1 MRPGV
6 PWNVKGIEADARE
19 AAQVAARR
27 AGVSLGEYLT
37 QLIMTEGRVIPLPQQ
52 DLTQPQSQRY
62 QQPQAY
68 QQNSGMTAD
77 GTWGPT
83 TQYPPTSFRQPTA
96 FQQPQPQAYPQ
107 AVPQGPMQ
115 AQPQGQPQ
123 TRDGGLSS
131 AAQILDSQIR
141 GSEFTVVAHGLRE
154 LADRL
159 ESSERRAQQAI
170 TTVNQSVSQLGDR
183 IDAAERVK
191 QLADVAFTSA
201 ADALAQAARDQAGA
215 FDSLEA
221 TVRNLSNRIG
231 EIERG
236 AQGLAGAG
244 KETYQRL
251 EQSFEQLK
259 TQFRDAERKSGDA
272 MSAFDQWQRQ
282 LSQRIDATEHVLTRM
297 VTPETVARLENAVS
311 RMVTPESVARLE
323 NVITTLKA
331 DFIESHGR
339 AREEFGSLTNFLRE
353 VGSRLEKAERVIAS
367 NTFGPRIDALD
378 ARHNALIDETRQAL
392 TAMDTRIA
400 QAAANGAPS
409 QEIKILKSSVDELS
423 QTVAALSAR
432 VDAFSDPKRGPI
444 SGTIG
449 VVQSTLEAI
458 TAKIEDGERRQAE
471 SVQTVSSALK
481 SITGRLEEADKRQ
494 AQMSQTFN
502 RRLDESDRRFAEAD
516 RRAADSAGAI
526 EDAMKALTQR
536 VETSDRKHKEAI
548 ASLRLTV
555 DGLVAKA
562 AADALP
568 PHSPLGQATIAAS
581 TLSSAPPFSST
592 IQAGSISA
600 PPPPSFNVPPPASVA
615 PPLPSTA
622 SASAP
627 PPFEVPPPPAG
638 PKIEDGMT
646 VSALQTILSGNLSSH
661 HDEPPSFAHEQFDPE
676 KFAPELPPHDAV
688 LPEPEAPPP
697 PKNDFLSQARR
708 AAQAAAQ
715 AEVERAGAKRPGYSA
730 PTGERLAFKKLNVG
744 RLIII
749 SVAAIALVLGILAL
763 VMTYPSGSGDEP
775 NRPAPGASIG
785 EMLNGGTTPAPAPD
799 QGAPQPTD
807 ASAQPA
813 PAAAT
818 PTTPDAPAP
827 APAAAPT
834 PEFTSGASPL
844 PGGSPL
850 TPSGGAAPAGDP
862 AQQVASLE
870 AAANGGDAKAQFVLA
885 LRYAEGRGVDK
896 DEAKAAALVT
906 KAANSGL
913 VVAQYR
919 MGALFERGIGVTKNL
934 AEAKKW
940 YERAA
945 LGGNRKAMH
954 NLAVLYADGTGIG
967 QNYGEAAKWFK
978 QGADYGVTD
987 SQYNLAVLY
996 ERGMGLDKNP
1006 TEAAK
1011 WFAIAAGQGDT
1022 DAAAKLEQLKKTM
1035 NPVELANALQGAK
1048 AFQAKPVDPV
1058 ANEVPAFPG

>member
-37 QLIMTEGRVIPLPQQ
+37 QLIMSEGRVIPLPQQ
-52 DLTQPQSQRY
+52 GLAQPQGYTQT
-62 QQPQAY
+62 Y
-68 QQNSGMTAD
+68 QQNSGVAAD

-83 TQYPPTSFRQPTA
+83 TQYPPASQPTAFRQPTA
-96 FQQPQPQAYPQ
+96 FQQPQPQVYPQ
-107 AVPQGPMQ
+107 AVPQPQ
-115 AQPQGQPQ
+115 LQGQQ
-123 TRDGGLSS
+123 QSRDPLSN

-170 TTVNQSVSQLGDR
+170 STINQSVTQLGDR

-259 TQFRDAERKSGDA
+259 TQFRDAEHKSGDA
-272 MSAFDQWQRQ
+272 MAAFDQWQRQ
-282 LSQRIDATEHVLTRM
+282 LSQRIDATEHAVTRM
-297 VTPETVARLENAVS
+297 VTPD
-311 RMVTPESVARLE
+311 SVARLE

-353 VGSRLEKAERVIAS
+353 VGTRLEKAEKVIAS

-378 ARHNALIDETRQAL
+378 ARHNALIEETRQAL
-392 TAMDTRIA
+392 ATVDTRIA
-400 QAAANGAPS
+400 QATANGVQT
-409 QEIKILKSSVDELS
+409 QEMKALQSSVDELS
-423 QTVAALSAR
+423 QTVTALSAR

-444 SGTIG
+444 SDTIG
-449 VVQSTLEAI
+449 AVQSTLEAI

-481 SITGRLEEADKRQ
+481 SITNRLEEADKRQ
-494 AQMSQTFN
+494 AQTSQTVN

-526 EDAMKALTQR
+526 EDALKALTQR

-568 PHSPLGQATIAAS
+568 SHSAFAQATIASAP
-581 TLSSAPPFSST
+581 LSNAPPFSST
-592 IQAGSISA
+592 IQAEPIA
-600 PPPPSFNVPPPASVA
+600 AAPPPSFDVPPPSSVA
-615 PPLPSTA
+615 PPPMSNEA
-622 SASAP
+622 AP
-627 PPFEVPPPPAG
+627 PPFEAPPPPA
-638 PKIEDGMT
+638 PTTIDEGMT
-646 VSALQTILSGNLSSH
+646 VSALQTILSGTLSSNT
-661 HDEPPSFAHEQFDPE
+661 DAPPSFEQFEPE
-676 KFAPELPPHDAV
+676 KFADELPPHDSV
-688 LPEPEAPPP
+688 PEAQDEAPP
-697 PKNDFLSQARR
+697 KKEDFLSQARR

-715 AEVERAGAKRPGYSA
+715 AEAERGAKGKRPAFSTS
-730 PTGERLAFKKLNVG
+730 TGERLAITKLNVG
-744 RLIII
+744 RLLII
-749 SVAAIALVLGILAL
+749 SLAAIALVGGILAL
-763 VMTYPSGSGDEP
+763 VMTFPSGSGDEP

-785 EMLNGGTTPAPAPD
+785 EMLNGSGPS
-799 QGAPQPTD
+799 D
-807 ASAQPA
+807 ASEQQPPESGA
-813 PAAAT
+813 TSSQDSAAS
-818 PTTPDAPAP
+818 APAP
-827 APAAAPT
+827 AT
-834 PEFTSGASPL
+834 EFTSGTSAL
-844 PGGSPL
+844 PG
-850 TPSGGAAPAGDP
+850 APADPSSVVAGGDP
-862 AQQVASLE
+862 AAQMASLE

-896 DEAKAAALVT
+896 DVGKAAALVT
-906 KAANSGL
+906 QSANSGL

-919 MGALFERGIGVTKNL
+919 LGALYERGIGVTKNL
-934 AEAKKW
+934 AEAKNW

-967 QNYGEAAKWFK
+967 QNYVEAAKWFR
-978 QGADYGVTD
+978 QGAEHGVTD

-1035 NPVELANALQGAK
+1035 NPVELGNALDGAK

-1058 ANEVPAFPG
+1058 ANDVPAFPG

>member
-37 QLIMTEGRVIPLPQQ
+37 QLIMSEGRVIPLQQ
-52 DLTQPQSQRY
+52 AGQ
-62 QQPQAY
+62 QQPLTQAY

-77 GTWGPT
+77 GTWGPM
-83 TQYPPTSFRQPTA
+83 TQYPPQPTAFRQPTA
-96 FQQPQPQAYPQ
+96 YQQPQPQTYPQ
-107 AVPQGPMQ
+107 AVPQPQ
-115 AQPQGQPQ
+115 IQPQMSAQ
-123 TRDGGLSS
+123 TQRDALSG

-170 TTVNQSVSQLGDR
+170 STVNQTVSQLGDR

-215 FDSLEA
+215 FDALEA

-231 EIERG
+231 EVERSSQG
-236 AQGLAGAG
+236 ASGAG

-272 MSAFDQWQRQ
+272 MAAFDQWQRQ
-282 LSQRIDATEHVLTRM
+282 LSQRIDQTEH
-297 VTPETVARLENAVS
+297 TVG
-311 RMVTPESVARLE
+311 RMVTPESMARLE

-339 AREEFGSLTNFLRE
+339 AREEFGTLTNFLRE

-378 ARHNALIDETRQAL
+378 ARHNALMDETRQAL
-392 TAMDTRIA
+392 ASMDTRIA
-400 QAAANGAPS
+400 QAAANGAPL
-409 QEIKILKSSVDELS
+409 QDIKVLKSSVDELS

-432 VDAFSDPKRGPI
+432 VDAFSDAKRGPM

-449 VVQSTLEAI
+449 AVQTTLEAI
-458 TAKIEDGERRQAE
+458 TQKIEDGERRQAE

-481 SITGRLEEADKRQ
+481 SITNRLEEADKRQ
-494 AQMSQTFN
+494 AQASQTFN

-568 PHSPLGQATIAAS
+568 HHSPLAQATIAS
-581 TLSSAPPFSST
+581 SPLSSAPPFAST
-592 IQAGSISA
+592 IQSSTLSA

-615 PPLPSTA
+615 PPPMS
-622 SASAP
+622 SAP
-627 PPFEVPPPPAG
+627 PPFEAAPPPPTKAD
-638 PKIEDGMT
+638 EGMT
-646 VSALQTILSGNLSSH
+646 VSALQTILSGTLSSH
-661 HDEPPSFAHEQFDPE
+661 SDEPPAFTHEAFEPE
-676 KFAPELPPHDAV
+676 KFAPEAV
-688 LPEPEAPPP
+688 DTVGLDEQPAP

-715 AEVERAGAKRPGYSA
+715 AEADRSGKRQTFATPS
-730 PTGERLAFKKLNVG
+730 GERLPLKKLNIG
-744 RLIII
+744 RLAII
-749 SVAAIALVLGILAL
+749 SIAAIVLVGGILAL
-763 VMTYPSGSGDEP
+763 VMTWPNSSSDDT
-775 NRPAPGASIG
+775 NRPAPGSSIG
-785 EMLNGGTTPAPAPD
+785 EMLNGGATPSAGEQPAAPPAGGTAQPQSNLTPTPDGAAPEAAASTPA
-799 QGAPQPTD
+799 
-807 ASAQPA
+807 A
-813 PAAAT
+813 PAA
-818 PTTPDAPAP
+818 
-827 APAAAPT
+827 

-850 TPSGGAAPAGDP
+850 TPEAGPVGGADIG
-862 AQQVASLE
+862 SLE
-870 AAANGGDAKAQFVLA
+870 AAANAGDAKAQFVLA
-885 LRYAEGRGVDK
+885 LRYAEGRGVEK
-896 DEAKAAALVT
+896 DEAKAAALVS
-906 KAANSGL
+906 KAANAGL

-919 MGALFERGIGVTKNL
+919 MGALNERGIGIPKNL

-954 NLAVLYADGTGIG
+954 NLGVMNADGTGIG
-967 QNYGEAAKWFK
+967 QNYPEAAKWFK
-978 QGADYGVTD
+978 QGAEFGVTD

-996 ERGMGLDKNP
+996 ERGMGVDKNQ

-1011 WFAIAAGQGDT
+1011 WFAIAAAQGDT

-1035 NPVELANALQGAK
+1035 NPAELQNALAGAK

-1058 ANEVPAFPG
+1058 ANEVPSFPG

>member
-37 QLIMTEGRVIPLPQQ
+37 QLIMTEGRVIPLSQPGQA
-52 DLTQPQSQRY
+52 QPQTY
-62 QQPQAY
+62 QQH
-68 QQNSGMTAD
+68 SGMTAD
-77 GTWGPT
+77 GTWGPM
-83 TQYPPTSFRQPTA
+83 TQYPPQQPTSFRQPTA
-96 FQQPQPQAYPQ
+96 YQQPQPQTYPQ
-107 AVPQGPMQ
+107 AVPQPQHHGQ
-115 AQPQGQPQ
+115 QPQS
-123 TRDGGLSS
+123 RDALSN

-170 TTVNQSVSQLGDR
+170 STVNQSVSHLGDR
-183 IDAAERVK
+183 IEAAERVK

-231 EIERG
+231 EVERG
-236 AQGLAGAG
+236 AQGLSGAG

-272 MSAFDQWQRQ
+272 MAAFDQWQRQ
-282 LSQRIDATEHVLTRM
+282 LSQRIDTTENAMTRM
-297 VTPETVARLENAVS
+297 VTPD
-311 RMVTPESVARLE
+311 SVARLE
-323 NVITTLKA
+323 NLITTLKA

-339 AREEFGSLTNFLRE
+339 AREEFGTLTSFLRE

-378 ARHNALIDETRQAL
+378 ARHNALMDETRQAL
-392 TAMDTRIA
+392 ATMDTRLA
-400 QAAANGAPS
+400 QAAANGAPT
-409 QEIKILKSSVDELS
+409 QDIKILKSSVDELA
-423 QTVAALSAR
+423 QTVSALSAR
-432 VDAFSDPKRGPI
+432 VDAFSDAKRGPM
-444 SGTIG
+444 SGPMG
-449 VVQSTLEAI
+449 AVQTTLEAI
-458 TAKIEDGERRQAE
+458 TQKIEEGERRQSE
-471 SVQTVSSALK
+471 SVQTVSTALK
-481 SITGRLEEADKRQ
+481 SITNRLEEADKRQ
-494 AQMSQTFN
+494 AQASQTFN

-568 PHSPLGQATIAAS
+568 LHSPLGQATILSS
-581 TLSSAPPFSST
+581 TLSSAPPFSAT
-592 IQAGSISA
+592 IQASPLSA
-600 PPPPSFNVPPPASVA
+600 PPPPSFNVPPPSSVA
-615 PPLPSTA
+615 PPPMNSSL
-622 SASAP
+622 
-627 PPFEVPPPPAG
+627 PPFEMPPLPAAPPKAD
-638 PKIEDGMT
+638 DGMT
-646 VSALQTILSGNLSSH
+646 VSALQTILSGTLSSH
-661 HDEPPSFAHEQFDPE
+661 TDEPPSFSHEQFDPE
-676 KFAPELPPHDAV
+676 KFAPDDGVETVGLDEQP
-688 LPEPEAPPP
+688 LPP
-697 PKNDFLSQARR
+697 PKKADDFLSQARR

-715 AEVERAGAKRPGYSA
+715 ADAERTGKRPSFTAASGQS
-730 PTGERLAFKKLNVG
+730 LSIKKLNVG
-744 RLIII
+744 RLMII
-749 SVAAIALVLGILAL
+749 SLVAIALVAGILAL
-763 VMTYPSGSGDEP
+763 VMTYPSGSGEDT
-775 NRPAPGASIG
+775 NRPAPGSSIG
-785 EMLNGGTTPAPAPD
+785 EMLNGTSSPPPAEQPAAPPAESSAQPSGSFAPLPAPD
-799 QGAPQPTD
+799 GG
-807 ASAQPA
+807 
-813 PAAAT
+813 AT
-818 PTTPDAPAP
+818 PQ
-827 APAAAPT
+827 AAAPT
-834 PEFTSGASPL
+834 AAPAPEFTSGASPL
-844 PGGSPL
+844 PGGAPL
-850 TPSGGAAPAGDP
+850 TPGAAPGGDGT
-862 AQQVASLE
+862 QQIAALE
-870 AAANGGDAKAQFVLA
+870 AAANSGDSKAQFVLA
-885 LRYAEGRGVDK
+885 LRYAEGRGVEK
-896 DEAKAAALVT
+896 DELKAAALVT
-906 KAANSGL
+906 KSANAGL

-934 AEAKKW
+934 PEAKKW

-945 LGGNRKAMH
+945 QGGNRKAMH

-978 QGADYGVTD
+978 LGADYGVTD

-1048 AFQAKPVDPV
+1048 AFQAKPIDPV

>member
-37 QLIMTEGRVIPLPQQ
+37 QLIMSEGRVIPLPQ
-52 DLTQPQSQRY
+52 PQQS
-62 QQPQAY
+62 Y

-83 TQYPPTSFRQPTA
+83 TQYPPQPTAFRQPTA
-96 FQQPQPQAYPQ
+96 YQQPQQQTYPQ
-107 AVPQGPMQ
+107 ALRQPQQQPHEQQQ
-115 AQPQGQPQ
+115 AQS
-123 TRDGGLSS
+123 RDALSN

-170 TTVNQSVSQLGDR
+170 STVNHSVSQLGDR
-183 IDAAERVK
+183 MEAAERVK

-236 AQGLAGAG
+236 AAGLAGAG
-244 KETYQRL
+244 KETYHRL

-259 TQFRDAERKSGDA
+259 GQFRDAERKSGDA
-272 MSAFDQWQRQ
+272 MAAFDQWQRQ
-282 LSQRIDATEHVLTRM
+282 LSQRIDTTEHALTRM
-297 VTPETVARLENAVS
+297 A
-311 RMVTPESVARLE
+311 TPESVARLE

-331 DFIESHGR
+331 DFIESHNRG
-339 AREEFGSLTNFLRE
+339 REEFSTLTNFLRE
-353 VGSRLEKAERVIAS
+353 VGGRLEKAERVIAS

-378 ARHNALIDETRQAL
+378 ARHNALMDETRQAL
-392 TAMDTRIA
+392 AAMDTRVA
-400 QAAANGAPS
+400 QATAGGAPS
-409 QEIKILKSSVDELS
+409 GDIKVLRSSVDELS
-423 QTVAALSAR
+423 QTVAALAAR
-432 VDAFSDPKRGPI
+432 VDGFSDAKRGPM

-449 VVQSTLEAI
+449 AVQTTLETI

-471 SVQTVSSALK
+471 SVSTVSSALK
-481 SITGRLEEADKRQ
+481 SITNRLEDADKRQ
-494 AQMSQTFN
+494 AQTAQTLN
-502 RRLDESDRRFAEAD
+502 RRLDESERRTADAD
-516 RRAADSAGAI
+516 RRAAESAHAV
-526 EDAMKALTQR
+526 EDALKALTQR
-536 VETSDRKHKEAI
+536 VESSDRKHKEAI

-568 PHSPLGQATIAAS
+568 PHSPLGQATIASS
-581 TLSSAPPFSST
+581 TLSNAPPFGATIQSST
-592 IQAGSISA
+592 LSA
-600 PPPPSFNVPPPASVA
+600 PPPPNFNVPPAASVA
-615 PPLPSTA
+615 PPSPPPM
-622 SASAP
+622 SAA
-627 PPFEVPPPPAG
+627 PPFEAPPPPAAL
-638 PKIEDGMT
+638 PKLDEGMT
-646 VSALQTILSGNLSSH
+646 VSALQTILSGSLSSH
-661 HDEPPSFAHEQFDPE
+661 PLSDAPSSLSPEHFDPE
-676 KFAPELPPHDAV
+676 QFAPDAEHQSAIDQ
-688 LPEPEAPPP
+688 PAPP
-697 PKNDFLSQARR
+697 KREDFLSQARR

-715 AEVERAGAKRPGYSA
+715 AEADRSTAKRPSFA
-730 PTGERLAFKKLNVG
+730 TSSGERLAVKHLNVG
-744 RLIII
+744 RLMII
-749 SVAAIALVLGILAL
+749 SLAAIALVAGILTL
-763 VMTYPSGSGDEP
+763 VMTYPGGSGDET
-775 NRPAPGASIG
+775 NRPAPGTSIG
-785 EMLNGGTTPAPAPD
+785 EMLNGSTTPPASEQPAAPPAEPAAQPTASVTPPSDGAASSAPAP
-799 QGAPQPTD
+799 
-807 ASAQPA
+807 
-813 PAAAT
+813 
-818 PTTPDAPAP
+818 
-827 APAAAPT
+827 APT

-850 TPSGGAAPAGDP
+850 TPSAGAPVDSP
-862 AQQVASLE
+862 QQIASLE

-919 MGALFERGIGVTKNL
+919 MGALYERGIGVTKNL
-934 AEAKKW
+934 PEAKKW

-945 LGGNRKAMH
+945 VGGNRKAMH
-954 NLAVLYADGTGIG
+954 NLAVLHADGTGIG
-967 QNYGEAAKWFK
+967 QNYAEAAKWFK

-1011 WFAIAAGQGDT
+1011 WFAIAAGQGDA

-1048 AFQAKPVDPV
+1048 AYQPKPIDPV